1 MRYANSAKALNLK
14 NMVQAWVDCC
24 GYDDYVSAL
33 YELRNQGFISTYT
46 MNCFSDIISDLYFS
60 EDYETVTN
68 GKGEIVYRR
77 MVNGYYTK
85 VKQGN

>member
-1 MRYANSAKALNLK
+1 MRYANGAKALNLK
-14 NMVQAWVDCC
+14 NMVQTWVDCY

-68 GKGEIVYRR
+68 GNGEIVYRR
-77 MVNGYYTK
+77 MANGYYTK
-85 VKQGN
+85 VKQGK